1 MIVLALHHVQLAM
14 PAGGEDKARVFYQE
28 ILGIPEVMKP
38 PQLAAHAGVWFEREN
53 LRVHLGVEHKFTAAK
68 KAHPAF
74 TVNDLS
80 AGVNLLT
87 ENNYDVSLDTR
98 IPNLKRIFT
107 LDPFGNRIEIIEENR
122 GE

>member
-38 PQLAAHAGVWFEREN
+38 PQLAAHAGVWFERES

-80 AGVNLLT
+80 AVVNLLT
-87 ENNYDVSLDTR
+87 ENNYDVSLDTS

-107 LDPFGNRIEIIEENR
+107 SDPFGNRIEIIEENK

>member
-14 PAGGEDKARVFYQE
+14 PAGGEDKARVFYQG
-28 ILGIPEVMKP
+28 ILGIPEVAKP
-38 PQLAAHAGVWFEREN
+38 PQLLANAGVWFERES
-53 LRVHLGVEHKFTAAK
+53 LRVHLGVEPKFTAAR

-80 AGVNLLT
+80 AVVNLLT
-87 ENNYDVSLDTR
+87 ENNYDVSLDTS

-107 LDPFGNRIEIIEENR
+107 SDPFGNRIEIIEENK